1 MVNPVLTQ
9 LIDPSTPL
17 LEKHLKVSP
26 VEDTTED
33 ETDSD
38 ADDDPDYRPS
48 RSLVK
53 RKNTTQHRRK
63 RQNTTWSRKKHRR
76 SPSPET
82 YGRPLL
88 EAVSHD
94 IQDEGAAIPK
104 RLHKCE
110 LDVEFDY
117 DPELKAELEK
127 FDLMFGRE
135 L

>member
-9 LIDPSTPL
+9 LIDPLTPL
-17 LEKHLKVSP
+17 PEKHLKVSP
-26 VEDTTED
+26 VEDTED

-48 RSLVK
+48 RSPVK
-53 RKNTTQHRRK
+53 RKNTTQCHRK
-63 RQNTTWSRKKHRR
+63 RRNITLSLRKQRR
-76 SPSPET
+76 SPSAET
-82 YGRPLL
+82 YGQPLL

-94 IQDEGAAIPK
+94 IQDEGAPIPECLQK
-104 RLHKCE
+104 RE

-127 FDLMFGRE
+127 FDLMFGTQ